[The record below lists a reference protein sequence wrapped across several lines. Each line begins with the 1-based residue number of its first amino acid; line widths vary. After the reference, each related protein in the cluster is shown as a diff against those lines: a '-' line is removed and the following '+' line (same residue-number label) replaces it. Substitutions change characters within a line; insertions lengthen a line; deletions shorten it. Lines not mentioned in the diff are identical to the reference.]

1 MALTAKIR
9 KKDIEVSVIRCGEK
23 LWMDIAGNIYNE
35 TELEF
40 LTEPA
45 IDVGDWV
52 SYKGE
57 PELQGLVEQINDQM
71 LMLRLQSNDRMAIP
85 VADCVICR
93 NYHKK
98 RMESERFLHL
108 AVDDILK
115 HICHRGV
122 SFYDST
128 DMLLFQHQQRINSKD
143 GNKYEVKINVEI
155 RKR

>member
-9 KKDIEVSVIRCGEK
+9 KKGIEVAVIRCGEK
-23 LWMDIAGNIYNE
+23 LWMDIVGNIYNE

-45 IDVGDWV
+45 IEVGDWV
-52 SYKGE
+52 SYKVD

-71 LMLRLQSNDRMAIP
+71 LMLRLPSKDRMALP
-85 VADCVICR
+85 VEDCLIAIKH
-93 NYHKK
+93 HKK
-98 RMESERFLHL
+98 RMKCERFLHL

-115 HICHRGV
+115 HISRRGV
-122 SFYDST
+122 SFYDSL
-128 DMLLFQHQQRINSKD
+128 DMLLFQHQQRINSED
-143 GNKYEVKINVEI
+143 GNRYEVKINVEI